1 MKILGRNVD
10 AVVFDLDGT
19 LLDSERAIVNAASA
33 AFDDV
38 GAEVTELMVADQLG
52 APLEE
57 LYAIFIG
64 DNDDA
69 RMRRFITR
77 YIERHDEHPD
87 RFPPPL
93 PGVNEALVALVAGR
107 VPLGVATTK
116 PSARAISQLEGAGI
130 ARHFTHIQGTDPGMK
145 PKPAPDVVIAACAAL
160 GVDPKRAIMVGDT
173 QRDVKAAQAAGAH
186 AIVVAYGAARA
197 EQAAQM
203 GADAVI
209 TSLLELI
216 HAEQARSS

>member
-1 MKILGRNVD
+1 MKILGRDVD

-64 DNDDA
+64 DGDDA

-93 PGVNEALVALVAGR
+93 PGVSEALRALGEAR
-107 VPLGVATTK
+107 MPLAVATTK
-116 PSARAISQLEGAGI
+116 PSARAVSQLEGAGI
-130 ARHFTHIQGTDPGMK
+130 AQHFKHIQGTDPGMK

-160 GVDPKRAIMVGDT
+160 GVAASRAIMVGDT
-173 QRDVKAAQAAGAH
+173 ARDVKAAQAAGAH

-197 EQAAQM
+197 EAAAQM

-209 TSLLELI
+209 ASLTELVI
-216 HAEQARSS
+216 GAVR

>member
-1 MKILGRNVD
+1 MIILGRDVD

-19 LLDSERAIVNAASA
+19 LLDSERAIVHAASA

-69 RMRRFITR
+69 RMRTFITR

-93 PGVNEALVALVAGR
+93 PGVLDALTALHAAH
-107 VPLGVATTK
+107 VPLAVATTK
-116 PSARAISQLEGAGI
+116 PSARAVSQLDGAGI
-130 ARHFTHIQGTDPGMK
+130 ARLFTHIQGTDPGMK
-145 PKPAPDVVIAACAAL
+145 PKPAPDVVIAACVGLRVAPAR
-160 GVDPKRAIMVGDT
+160 VWMVGDT
-173 QRDVKAAQAAGAH
+173 HRDVAAGHAAGAG
-186 AIVVAYGAARA
+186 AVVVAYSAGRA
-197 EQAAQM
+197 EAAAEM
-203 GADAVI
+203 GADVVV
-209 TSLLELI
+209 TSLRQLF
-216 HAEQARSS
+216 A

>member
-1 MKILGRNVD
+1 MKILGHDVD

-19 LLDSERAIVNAASA
+19 LLDSERAIVHAASR

-64 DNDDA
+64 DGDDA
-69 RMRRFITR
+69 RMRKFITR

-93 PGVNEALVALVAGR
+93 PGVVDALRALVAAR
-107 VPLGVATTK
+107 VPLAVATTK
-116 PSARAISQLEGAGI
+116 PSARAVSQLEGAGI
-130 ARHFTHIQGTDPGMK
+130 ARHFTHIQGTDAGMK
-145 PKPAPDVVIAACAAL
+145 AKPAPDVVIAACAGLA
-160 GVDPKRAIMVGDT
+160 VAPVRAIMVGDT
-173 QRDVKAAQAAGAH
+173 TRDVKAAHAAGAH
-186 AIVVAYGAARA
+186 AVVVAYGAERLLS
-197 EQAAQM
+197 AQSM
-203 GADAVI
+203 GADAVV
-209 TSLLELI
+209 TSLSELVRDLV
-216 HAEQARSS
+216 HVP